1 MEKEFKSNFLTRSIT
16 AILLILPIVGIIYFE
31 NIYILLTS
39 VFLLIYAS
47 NTEWLKNSNNQILFG
62 KALFLILLFSYLFA
76 SLNLIQLTIL
86 ISVLFWLIFSAYL
99 VLGKTSKL
107 SLVSFDNFYIRLLI
121 LLSFCSCSLYLMK
134 VSDIFVFSNFIL
146 FFILI
151 INSAISD
158 SSAYLVGSS
167 IGKTPLF
174 PDISP
179 NKSLEGFLGGLGG
192 CFLFGFGIYYIFETP
207 ASFIAVLVIGS
218 FFAFVGDYFFSFLK
232 RKSGIKDT
240 GNILPGHG
248 GLLDR
253 IDSHLSSFPVLI
265 LLIILL
271 YS

>member
-1 MEKEFKSNFLTRSIT
+1 
-16 AILLILPIVGIIYFE
+16 
-31 NIYILLTS
+31 
-39 VFLLIYAS
+39 
-47 NTEWLKNSNNQILFG
+47 
-62 KALFLILLFSYLFA
+62 
-76 SLNLIQLTIL
+76 
-86 ISVLFWLIFSAYL
+86 
-99 VLGKTSKL
+99 
-107 SLVSFDNFYIRLLI
+107 
-121 LLSFCSCSLYLMK
+121 MK

-146 FFILI
+146 FFLLI

-158 SSAYLVGSS
+158 SSAYIVGSS

-179 NKSLEGFLGGLGG
+179 NKSLEGFFGGLGA
-192 CFLFGFGIYYIFETP
+192 CFLFGTGIYFVFEIP
-207 ASFIAVLVIGS
+207 ASFIIVLVIGS

-253 IDSHLSSFPVLI
+253 IDSHLASFPVLI

>member
-1 MEKEFKSNFLTRSIT
+1 MGKEFKSNFLTRSIT
-16 AILLILPIVGIIYFE
+16 AILLTIPIVGIIYFE
-31 NIYILLTS
+31 NMYILLMS
-39 VFLLIYAS
+39 VFFLLYAS
-47 NTEWLKNSNNQILFG
+47 NTEWLNNSNNQILFG
-62 KALFLILLFSYLFA
+62 KVLFLILLVSYFFA

-86 ISVLFWLIFSAYL
+86 ISVLFWLVFSLCL

-107 SLVSFDNFYIRLLI
+107 SLVSFDNFYLRFLI
-121 LLSFCSCSLYLMK
+121 LLSFFTCSLYLMK

-146 FFILI
+146 FFLLI

-158 SSAYLVGSS
+158 ISAYIVGSS

-179 NKSLEGFLGGLGG
+179 NKSLEGFFGGLGA
-192 CFLFGFGIYYIFETP
+192 CFLFGAGIYFIFGIP
-207 ASFIAVLVIGS
+207 ASFIIVLVIGS

-253 IDSHLSSFPVLI
+253 VDSHLASFPVLI
-265 LLIILL
+265 LLITLL

>member
-1 MEKEFKSNFLTRSIT
+1 MEKEFNSNFLTRSIT
-16 AILLILPIVGIIYFE
+16 AVLLTLPIVGIIYFE

-39 VFLLIYAS
+39 VFLLLYAS
-47 NTEWLKNSNNQILFG
+47 NAEWLKNSNNQILFG
-62 KALFLILLFSYLFA
+62 KALFLILIFSYLFA
-76 SLNLIQLTIL
+76 SINLIQLTIL
-86 ISVLFWLIFSAYL
+86 ISVLFWLVFSAYL

-107 SLVSFDNFYIRLLI
+107 SLISFDNFYIRLLI

-134 VSDIFVFSNFIL
+134 VGDIFVFSNFIL

-192 CFLFGFGIYYIFETP
+192 CFLFGSGIYYIFETP
-207 ASFIAVLVIGS
+207 ASFIAILVIGS

-240 GNILPGHG
+240 GDILPGHG

-271 YS
+271 YT